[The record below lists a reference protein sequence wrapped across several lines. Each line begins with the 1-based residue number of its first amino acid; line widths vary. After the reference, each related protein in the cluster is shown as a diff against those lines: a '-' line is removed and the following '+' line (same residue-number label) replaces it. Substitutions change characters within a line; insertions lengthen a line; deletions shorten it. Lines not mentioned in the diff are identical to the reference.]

1 MKSINGIANRLSEF
15 IAQEIEHNLLKKV
28 DVIIKEEVEIA
39 ITKIQERIKI
49 EYDYP
54 PAEPQTTKKIALTEN
69 NYPQPEPEIK
79 IKWEKQ
85 PKEEYELSLINV
97 DEDQNVPPPPVDE
110 PLTYEKL
117 SDSMIFKIAD
127 LYEEEVPIEQII
139 QTLNVQPE
147 AVNRILQE
155 WSNAKENN

>member
-15 IAQEIEHNLLKKV
+15 IAQEIEDNLLKKV
-28 DVIIKEEVEIA
+28 DVIIKEEIEIA
-39 ITKIQERIKI
+39 ITKIQEKIKM

-54 PAEPQTTKKIALTEN
+54 LAEPPITYNLQLEPK
-69 NYPQPEPEIK
+69 PEIK
-79 IKWEKQ
+79 IESEKQ

-97 DEDQNVPPPPVDE
+97 DEDQNVPPPPIDE

-147 AVNRILQE
+147 AVNRVLQE
-155 WSNAKENN
+155 WSNAKGNN